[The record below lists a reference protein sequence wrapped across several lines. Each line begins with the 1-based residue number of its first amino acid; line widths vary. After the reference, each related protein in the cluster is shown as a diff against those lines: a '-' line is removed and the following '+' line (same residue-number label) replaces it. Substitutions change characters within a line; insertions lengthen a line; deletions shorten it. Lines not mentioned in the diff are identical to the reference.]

1 MERFGFI
8 HGELDTKILILYV
21 LRQLPSPV
29 DEATLTELCSFDGGV
44 GWFDFKECLA
54 SLVSTG
60 HVDKLPGGYY
70 MITDKGRANGEAVES
85 SIPFSVRDK
94 ASRLLAP
101 LAARMSRDNMI
112 GASHVSC
119 KAGGVTVTLNEDL
132 TAFDPTMTAGTT
144 MTLHGMQAEYFVRQR
159 YYIGD
164 GSNMGRMERQRQ
176 YMAEFAKLAYARL
189 EESADFIGELFDQL
203 KPMLVTNMARG
214 TMINTA
220 WGARDYAL
228 AQTRTLEG
236 ENDVGPD
243 DHMEFYADEEA
254 LRDMV
259 IELFYEPAE

>member
-1 MERFGFI
+1 MRAGKELCPAEKYDIIRRLRKGAAGMERFGFI

-54 SLVSTG
+54 SLVATG

-119 KAGGVTVTLNEDL
+119 KAGGVTVTLSLSDGKGEILYMRVLAPDAKCAEAMEKRFRAEAEDIYGRIAEIL
-132 TAFDPTMTAGTT
+132 TT
-144 MTLHGMQAEYFVRQR
+144 
-159 YYIGD
+159 D
-164 GSNMGRMERQRQ
+164 G
-176 YMAEFAKLAYARL
+176 K
-189 EESADFIGELFDQL
+189 
-203 KPMLVTNMARG
+203 K
-214 TMINTA
+214 
-220 WGARDYAL
+220 
-228 AQTRTLEG
+228 
-236 ENDVGPD
+236 
-243 DHMEFYADEEA
+243 
-254 LRDMV
+254 
-259 IELFYEPAE
+259 

>member
-1 MERFGFI
+1 MRAGKELCPAEKYDIMHRLRKGAAGMERFGFI
-8 HGELDTKILILYV
+8 HGELDTKILILFV

-29 DEATLTELCSFDGGV
+29 EEAALTELCSFDGGV

-119 KAGGVTVTLNEDL
+119 KAGGVTVTLSLSDGKGEILYMRVLAPDAKCAEAMEKRFRAEAEDIYGRIAEIL
-132 TAFDPTMTAGTT
+132 TT
-144 MTLHGMQAEYFVRQR
+144 
-159 YYIGD
+159 D
-164 GSNMGRMERQRQ
+164 G
-176 YMAEFAKLAYARL
+176 K
-189 EESADFIGELFDQL
+189 
-203 KPMLVTNMARG
+203 K
-214 TMINTA
+214 
-220 WGARDYAL
+220 
-228 AQTRTLEG
+228 
-236 ENDVGPD
+236 
-243 DHMEFYADEEA
+243 
-254 LRDMV
+254 
-259 IELFYEPAE
+259 

>member
-119 KAGGVTVTLNEDL
+119 KAGGVTVTLSLSDGKGEIL
-132 TAFDPTMTAGTT
+132 YMRPPRARRQVRRG
-144 MTLHGMQAEYFVRQR
+144 HGKALPRRGRGHIRPDSRNTDYRWEELKHENLDTRGLQEHPLSLRHAEGHRPHEAPLRGQFRRRAEPHARLRAALRRRRQR
-159 YYIGD
+159 HKTTT
-164 GSNMGRMERQRQ
+164 STATSGRSTSR
-176 YMAEFAKLAYARL
+176 
-189 EESADFIGELFDQL
+189 
-203 KPMLVTNMARG
+203 
-214 TMINTA
+214 
-220 WGARDYAL
+220 
-228 AQTRTLEG
+228 
-236 ENDVGPD
+236 
-243 DHMEFYADEEA
+243 
-254 LRDMV
+254 
-259 IELFYEPAE
+259 